1 MAQREVRIAL
11 YLNQFFGQIGGEEA
25 AGASPRILEDA
36 AGPGRALTAMLE
48 PGEKLVCTAVCGD
61 NHFAENPEQVA
72 REVVDLLRP
81 YKPDLLLA
89 GPAFNA
95 GRYGTACGA
104 LCQAVQASLGIPAV
118 TAMYRENPAVELYRR
133 EVLILWAGD
142 NARLMRES
150 LSRMLAVGRKLLAGE
165 PLRRPHE
172 DRYYRQ
178 GRLVPEVEAEPSAVR
193 AVDMLM
199 AKLRGEPYYSEVQLP
214 VFRPPEPPPPVADIK
229 QATIALVT
237 DGGLVPLG
245 NPDNIEGY
253 ASTRWGAYS
262 VEGRDSLEP
271 AEYEISHGGYDP
283 RYVLSDPHRL
293 VGLDVARELEREG
306 AFGRLHPAIVS
317 TGGLSN
323 PVENSKRLGREMAAY
338 LKESGVDAVILT
350 ST

>member
-1 MAQREVRIAL
+1 MTEGGVRIAL
-11 YLNQFFGQIGGEEA
+11 YLNQFFGQVGGEEF
-25 AGASPRILEDA
+25 AGVSPRVLSEPV
-36 AGPGRALTAMLE
+36 GPGRALVGLLK
-48 PGEKLVCTAVCGD
+48 PGEELVCTAVCGD
-61 NHFAENPEQVA
+61 NFFAENPEQVA
-72 REVVDLLRP
+72 GEIVELLRP
-81 YKPDLLLA
+81 YKPDILLA

-104 LCQAVQASLGIPAV
+104 LCEAVQTALGIPAV
-118 TAMYRENPAVELYRR
+118 TAMYAENPAVEIYRR
-133 EVLILWAGD
+133 KVLILWAGE
-142 NARLMRES
+142 NARLMRET
-150 LSRMLAVGRKLLAGE
+150 LSRMLSVGRRLIAGE

-172 DRYYRQ
+172 DRYYLQ
-178 GRLVPEVEAEPSAVR
+178 GRLAPEVETRPSATR
-193 AVDMLM
+193 AVDMLL

-214 VFRPPEPPPPVADIK
+214 VFQPPASPPPVEDLK

-245 NPDNIEGY
+245 NPDGIEGY

-262 VEGRDSLEP
+262 IDGVESLNP
-271 AEYEISHGGYDP
+271 ADYEISHGGYDP
-283 RYVLSDPHRL
+283 RYILSDPHRL
-293 VGLDVARELEREG
+293 VGLDVARELQREG